1 MKKIDYDNFKK
12 IWREFQEYLEFLNDD
27 EYGDYDKYDEKWS
40 EYIRILEDYM
50 LGHIARISCGVYTR
64 KHHRELYHEHITRLQ
79 NLYLEDKQELDDY
92 LSSKEL
98 AKEKERQKT
107 NEIRKKVEG
116 FNNNDVKY

>member
-1 MKKIDYDNFKK
+1 MKKIDFDSFKK
-12 IWREFQEYLEFLNDD
+12 VINNLNNYWSFLDDD
-27 EYGDYDKYDEKWS
+27 EYGDYDKKDEKFF
-40 EYIRILEDYM
+40 EYVRILEDYM
-50 LGHIARISCGVYTR
+50 FGHVARISCGVYTR
-64 KHHRELYHEHITRLQ
+64 KHHRELYNEHITRLQ

-116 FNNNDVKY
+116 FNNNDAKY